1 MGNSP
6 GDMMK
11 ELNAIQ
17 RRVNK
22 LFDDFR
28 LQQSGRVQDGTWLP
42 AADVYETD
50 GAIVVKVEVPEVLPE
65 DVDISLSQN
74 ILTLRGERRPARN
87 RNMEQY
93 HRVERSYGIFTRVF
107 SLPVSP
113 DPEGVTAQFDD
124 GVLTVMV
131 PKTSGGGKILVG

>member
-113 DPEGVTAQFDD
+113 DPVGVTTQFDD
-124 GVLTVMV
+124 GVLTVTV
-131 PKTSGGGKILVG
+131 PKTAGGGNILVG